1 MPGFVTGSDEFP
13 ESLTMSSGGRRRRN
27 AAGFRIHASRLASF
41 GGGELPSPSRSDRP
55 PPHEPTPATP
65 GVCPLPYGKCQT
77 LSKRRTDAGNRLW
90 CILALKCDIW
100 WQ

>member
-41 GGGELPSPSRSDRP
+41 GGGELPSRSDRR
-55 PPHEPTPATP
+55 PPHEP
-65 GVCPLPYGKCQT
+65 
-77 LSKRRTDAGNRLW
+77 DAGDAGGLPVAVR
-90 CILALKCDIW
+90 
-100 WQ
+100 